1 MNIVKDYIFPEH
13 KLDVTKIA
21 EVVSESSGSNIDLSD
36 VYMQYTTVESWT
48 CEDGIVKNGSQQI
61 DSGFGIRSIS
71 DEKTG
76 FSYGNNFH
84 FDELIK
90 AAKLSKSIV
99 KSNES
104 KVLNLKEYD
113 EFKNSTILSHR

>member
-48 CEDGIVKNGSQQI
+48 CEDGGKKRITTDRQWLW
-61 DSGFGIRSIS
+61 D
-71 DEKTG
+71 
-76 FSYGNNFH
+76 
-84 FDELIK
+84 
-90 AAKLSKSIV
+90 
-99 KSNES
+99 
-104 KVLNLKEYD
+104 
-113 EFKNSTILSHR
+113 TINQ

>member
-13 KLDVTKIA
+13 KLDVSKIA

-71 DEKTG
+71 VEKTG

-90 AAKLSKSIV
+90 ACLLYTSDAA
-99 KSNES
+99 
-104 KVLNLKEYD
+104 D
-113 EFKNSTILSHR
+113 E